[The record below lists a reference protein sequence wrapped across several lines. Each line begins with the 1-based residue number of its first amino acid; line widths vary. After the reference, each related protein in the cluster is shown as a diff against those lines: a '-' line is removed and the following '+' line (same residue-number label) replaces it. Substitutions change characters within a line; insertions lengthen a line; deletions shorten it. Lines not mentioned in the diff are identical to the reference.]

1 MTLVAA
7 ERISRKFNDQV
18 ILDDVSFTIKTGHRI
33 GLVGKNGCGKT
44 TLFEIIAGR
53 MGLDRGVVHRSKQC
67 RIDYI
72 EQDLTAYA

>member
-18 ILDDVSFTIKTGHRI
+18 ILDDLSFTIKAGHRI

-53 MGLDRGVVHRSKQC
+53 MELDRGVVHRSKQ
-67 RIDYI
+67 
-72 EQDLTAYA
+72 